1 MYRFLERLPRYSH
14 FHASVLEDDDSV
26 EQLLARTRDGDES
39 KSTFGMQ
46 GWTYERELLTT
57 IVDALGQL
65 HATLI
70 QVNSENGRRPDIPML
85 GRPRTAIDR
94 VEKRQAWREHKRR
107 VSMLIPE
114 IQVDL

>member
-1 MYRFLERLPRYSH
+1 M
-14 FHASVLEDDDSV
+14 LEDEDSV
-26 EQLLARTRDGDES
+26 EQLLARTKDED
-39 KSTFGMQ
+39 STNVFGMQ

-70 QVNSENGRRPDIPML
+70 QVNSDNGRRPDIPML
-85 GRPRTAIDR
+85 GRPKTAIDR
-94 VEKRQAWREHKRR
+94 VEKRRAWTEHKKR
-107 VSMLIPE
+107 VSMLIPG